1 MPIILVGSYPVS
13 WAISALVA
21 RKNDI
26 LITQFGDLLTCGD
39 IYCLLYLVYYRTQR
53 GAFNQVRY
61 TNDFWSLLS
70 LAVSMLAILVAFSSL
85 NRAPESIHGI

>member
-1 MPIILVGSYPVS
+1 M
-13 WAISALVA
+13 SALVA